1 MKTPGMTFRKKIL
14 LGYGVA
20 FLLMGIVIVWA
31 ISTLLGLGKAS
42 TAILQENYRSILA
55 AESMLNAI
63 ERQDSA
69 ILLGFVGRGAKADQL
84 FRTNETEFLQ
94 WLSRAR
100 DNITLNDETAIIQT
114 VDSAY
119 TAYLAQ
125 VSRLQVLQTEDTE
138 TAKTLYAE
146 TIYPGF
152 TRIQHA
158 LNRLRGINQDAMYQ
172 ASDHAR
178 TVARQAIWST
188 AAVGVAGIIL
198 GILFSIVIS
207 GQITQPVQR
216 LMEAAR
222 GLASG
227 DYRVRVRSESR
238 DELGRLAEE
247 FNRMADE
254 LERFHH
260 LNIDQILTEKQKSEA
275 ILASIEDGILVL
287 DQQEQVMNMNRP
299 AERLFDVT
307 FREDQPP
314 VPMTSILDDTEL
326 LEQIRTV
333 LHSGQGIQ
341 THNEQRIISLPHQG
355 KTRYFSY
362 TVTPIHGKE
371 RHLLGVVVHLSDVTR
386 LKELDQL
393 KSEFVMAA
401 SHELRTPLTSIGMSI
416 GLLKEHVS
424 DRLDGKDRELLDA
437 AQTEVRQLKA
447 LVNDLL
453 DLSRIETGQITMQ
466 YQSTPVAIFAERV
479 RSVFASQLAEKT
491 VTLEVSIPEELPPV
505 RADANKITWVITNLV
520 SNALRYVDPGGH
532 IWFEAIRN
540 GSFVQVAVRDDGPG
554 IPLEDQSRIF
564 QRFVQLDR
572 SGESEGSGL
581 GLAICKEIVRAHG
594 GTIWVE
600 STKGE
605 GSTFFFTL
613 PVTRNARE
621 ENQGE

>member
-1 MKTPGMTFRKKIL
+1 MRTPGMTFRKKIL

-20 FLLMGIVIVWA
+20 FLLMGIVIIWA
-31 ISTLLGLGKAS
+31 ISTLLGLGRAS

-69 ILLGFVGRGAKADQL
+69 ILLGFVGRGDEGRQL
-84 FRTNETEFLQ
+84 FRTNEAEFLQ

-100 DNITLNDETAIIQT
+100 DNITLDEESSIIPT
-114 VDSAY
+114 IDSAY
-119 TAYLAQ
+119 TAYLSQ
-125 VSRLQVLQTEDTE
+125 VSRLQMLQNEASDA
-138 TAKTLYAE
+138 AKTLYAE

-158 LNRLRGINQDAMYQ
+158 LHQLRSINQEAMYE

-188 AAVGVAGIIL
+188 AAVGVAGIVL
-198 GILFSIVIS
+198 GILFSVVIS
-207 GQITQPVQR
+207 GQITRPVQR

-222 GLASG
+222 SLASG
-227 DYRVRVRSESR
+227 DYQVRVRSESR

-254 LERFHH
+254 LARFHR
-260 LNIDQILTEKQKSEA
+260 LNIDQMLAEKQKSEA

-287 DQQEQVMNMNRP
+287 DREEQVMNMNRP
-299 AERLFDVT
+299 AERLFNVT
-307 FREDQPP
+307 IRDDQSS
-314 VPMTSILDDTEL
+314 VHMTSILSDTQL
-326 LEQIRTV
+326 LEQIRTA
-333 LHSGQGIQ
+333 LRSGKGLQ
-341 THNEQRIISLPHQG
+341 THDEQRIIRLSPEG
-355 KTRYFSY
+355 NTRYFSY
-362 TVTPIHGKE
+362 TVTPIRGKE
-371 RHLLGVVVHLSDVTR
+371 RHLLGVVVHMSDVTR

-424 DRLDGKDRELLDA
+424 EKLEAKDRELLDA
-437 AQTEVRQLKA
+437 AQSELRQLKA
-447 LVNDLL
+447 LVSDLL

-466 YQSTPVAIFAERV
+466 YHSTPVAIFAERV
-479 RSVFASQLAEKT
+479 RSVFATQLDEKA
-491 VTLEVSIPEELPPV
+491 VTLEVSIPQNLPPV

-520 SNALRYVDPGGH
+520 SNALRYVESGGH
-532 IWFEAIRN
+532 IWFEATHN
-540 GSFVQVAVRDDGPG
+540 GPFVRMAVRDDGPG
-554 IPLEDQSRIF
+554 IPPEDQSRIF
-564 QRFVQLDR
+564 QKFVQLGN
-572 SGESEGSGL
+572 SGDSEGSGL

-594 GTIWVE
+594 GIIWVE
-600 STKGE
+600 STGGE
-605 GSTFFFTL
+605 GSSFLFTL
-613 PVTRNARE
+613 PVTHNMSG
-621 ENQGE
+621 ENRSG